1 MNFGG
6 LSRKKIPRI
15 IRFFGCRID
24 KEKDYI
30 YNKKVIFKKEIGEKY
45 MTIAMMLLVVA
56 MFTITSLNDKYAV
69 SRAKMNG
76 YEMTFLMAA
85 GTVVFMS
92 ALLPFLKADD
102 RFFTFCPQTFIAIA
116 LIALCKFLEFA
127 MSAKILVDM
136 SVFELKAWLGIT
148 LFMSYFTEIFRGEQ
162 LRALKLMFIG
172 VTAVGLVLVAVSG
185 RKKVNYKKIAL
196 PLVLYLLQS
205 YGYGFIITGAE
216 QYVSSTMT
224 LYCALVVLALALIPL
239 ARPWAIARRSPEG
252 KKGVLLVLASK
263 LPNAVGLIVMN
274 YIAVMSLTSYSFIHP
289 MILVVIFVMGFL
301 PKKKSDDARREKLSP
316 ISLAGS
322 LACVLGII
330 GFQFV

>member
-1 MNFGG
+1 
-6 LSRKKIPRI
+6 
-15 IRFFGCRID
+15 
-24 KEKDYI
+24 
-30 YNKKVIFKKEIGEKY
+30 

-69 SRAKMNG
+69 SKAKMNG

-92 ALLPFLKADD
+92 AMLPFLKADD
-102 RFFTFCPQTFIAIA
+102 RFITLCPQTVVAIL
-116 LIALCKFLEFA
+116 LIALCKLLEFS

-148 LFMSYFTEIFRGEQ
+148 LFMSYFTDVFRGEK
-162 LRALKLMFIG
+162 LKAMKLVFIG
-172 VTAVGLVLVAVSG
+172 ITAVGLVLVAVAG
-185 RKKVNYKKIAL
+185 RKKVNYKKIAI

-224 LYCALVVLALALIPL
+224 LFCALILLALGLIPL
-239 ARPWAIARRSPEG
+239 AKPWSIAKRSPEG
-252 KKGVLLVLASK
+252 KKGVCFVLASK
-263 LPNAVGLIVMN
+263 LPNAVGLLVMN
-274 YIAVMSLTSYSFIHP
+274 YIAVISLTSYSFIHP
-289 MILVVIFVMGFL
+289 MILVVIFIMGFL
-301 PKKKSDDARREKLSP
+301 PKKRTDSEQPEKLSP

-322 LACVLGII
+322 IACVLGII
-330 GFQFV
+330 GFQIV